1 MPLLYWFLLPAVT
14 VRLIYILAAVLP
26 AWILLRYIYR
36 HDTVE
41 KEPMGLLVS
50 LLGMG
55 VLSALCSILLERI
68 GQTLLYWLMDPGSPY
83 FTVVLA
89 FVVVA
94 LVEEGTKFFFLK
106 WRTWR
111 NPHFNYRFDGIV
123 YAVFVSLGFAAYEN
137 IGYVLNYGLSVALP
151 RALLA
156 VPAHMS
162 FAVFM
167 GVFYSRA
174 KLMAVDGDNWG
185 CRINLGVGY
194 LIAVLLHGAYDA
206 CALSGSNLAVIA
218 FAGLVLVMFL
228 SVFFLI
234 KRESAADMPVS

>member
-1 MPLLYWFLLPAVT
+1 MPILYWMLLPAIT
-14 VRLIYILAAVLP
+14 VRLIYIAAAVLP

-36 HDTVE
+36 HDKIE
-41 KEPMGLLVS
+41 KEPMGLLLS
-50 LLGMG
+50 LLVMG
-55 VLSALCSILLERI
+55 VLSALSAIVLERI
-68 GQTLLYWLMDPGSPY
+68 GETLLRWLMDPNHPY

-94 LVEEGTKFFFLK
+94 MVEEGTKLFFLK
-106 WRTWR
+106 WRTWHS
-111 NPHFNYRFDGIV
+111 PHFNYRFDGMV
-123 YAVFVSLGFAAYEN
+123 YSVFVSLGFAAYEN
-137 IGYVLNYGLSVALP
+137 IGYVTRYGLSVALP

-174 KLMAVDGDNWG
+174 KLLETDGDDFG
-185 CRINLGVGY
+185 CRFNLWAGY

-206 CALSGSNLAVIA
+206 CALSGKALAVIA
-218 FAGLVLVMFL
+218 FVLLVVVMFL
-228 SVFFLI
+228 SVFFII
-234 KRESAADMPVS
+234 KRESATDMPV